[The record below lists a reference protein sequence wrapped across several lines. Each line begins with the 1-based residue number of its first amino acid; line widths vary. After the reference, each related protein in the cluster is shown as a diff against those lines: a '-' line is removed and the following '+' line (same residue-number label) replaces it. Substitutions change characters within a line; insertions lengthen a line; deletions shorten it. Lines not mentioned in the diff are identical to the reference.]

1 MILVLADHDRG
12 ELSELSLQAV
22 ELGRQLAA
30 TSGVELHALVV
41 GAAGK
46 SAAEALGGYGVGVV
60 HLAVHDGLT
69 DYAPAASART
79 AAELVARLS
88 PLAVV
93 GVGDQRGNEV
103 LAHLGAITDLPVAA
117 DCTAVVLGDRP
128 APTQVVR
135 ARWAGN
141 LSEHALLHAPVAL
154 VSVVPHAVRAGA
166 RGDGT
171 ATVEEFTPALSDA
184 DLLVRVVDRTADVG
198 GGISLTEAKVIVSGG
213 RGVGSAE
220 GFGMLEELAGLLG
233 GAIGASRVVTSAGW
247 RPQSEQVG
255 QTGTKVSPDLYIACG
270 ISGASQHLAGMV
282 SSKTIIVINNDADA
296 PIMSHADY
304 AVIGDLHKILPAVIE
319 ATRAALT

>member
-22 ELGRQLAA
+22 EQGRQLAQ
-30 TSGVELHALVV
+30 TSGVPLHALVV
-41 GAAGK
+41 GTGG
-46 SAAEALGGYGVGVV
+46 SAAAASLGAYGVATV

-69 DYAPAASART
+69 DYAPAASARA
-79 AAELVARLS
+79 AAELVARLA

-103 LAHLGAITDLPVAA
+103 LAHLGAITELPVAA
-117 DCTAVVLGDRP
+117 DCTSVVLGD
-128 APTQVVR
+128 PTAVVR
-135 ARWAGN
+135 ARWGGN
-141 LSEHALLHAPVAL
+141 LAEHALLHAPVAL
-154 VSVVPHAVRAGA
+154 VSVVPHAVRAGVPGNGVA
-166 RGDGT
+166 
-171 ATVEEFTPALSDA
+171 AVEEFTPELADA
-184 DLLVRVVDRTADVG
+184 DLLVHVVDRTAEVG

-247 RPQSEQVG
+247 RPQAEQVG

-270 ISGASQHLAGMV
+270 ISGASQHLAGMA

-319 ATRAALT
+319 ATRAALA